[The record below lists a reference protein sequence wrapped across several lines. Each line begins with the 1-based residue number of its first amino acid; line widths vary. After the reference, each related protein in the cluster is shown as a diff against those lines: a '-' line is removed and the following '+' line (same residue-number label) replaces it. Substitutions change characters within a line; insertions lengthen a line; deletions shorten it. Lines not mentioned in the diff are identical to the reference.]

1 MEAIKG
7 RSSPTSVLLE
17 NGDDG
22 DTAIIAT
29 LIIGLDRN
37 IGDEKGAAITIVSAF
52 KDDGDN
58 EDNQDAKGTAVTI
71 VSTIGDNVDNDDN
84 FEKMYLYSG
93 RQ

>member
-1 MEAIKG
+1 METIKG
-7 RSSPTSVLLE
+7 RSSPTSSLSE

-22 DTAIIAT
+22 HTAIKPI
-29 LIIGLDRN
+29 LMIEYDRN
-37 IGDEKGAAITIVSAF
+37 AGDGKGAAITIVSTF

-58 EDNQDAKGTAVTI
+58 ENNQDAKGTAITV

-84 FEKMYLYSG
+84 TEKAYLYSG

>member
-37 IGDEKGAAITIVSAF
+37 IGDEKGGAITIVSAF
-52 KDDGDN
+52 KHDGDKEDN
-58 EDNQDAKGTAVTI
+58 EDDKGTVITVVSAV
-71 VSTIGDNVDNDDN
+71 GDNVDNDDN
-84 FEKMYLYSG
+84 NNK
-93 RQ
+93 